1 MAAMV
6 GDRADPT
13 PVVSSATTITDQDLD
28 GDVAGLTASATEPA
42 PSVARIGR
50 RRRVRRT
57 VSRRARTVA
66 ASVLGRAERWLRAGE
81 LEADRL

>member
-1 MAAMV
+1 VAAMV
-6 GDRADPT
+6 ADRTEPT
-13 PVVSSATTITDQDLD
+13 PVVSTAATITDQDLG
-28 GDVAGLTASATEPA
+28 GDVAGLANSAPEPPLAVA
-42 PSVARIGR
+42 PVGR